1 MTRQYRNSSAGRL
14 GSAFPRRLA
23 SGQVIDRTKT
33 KRGGKNVTLI
43 EAPSALAR
51 FFLPV
56 GGEHVDR

>member
-1 MTRQYRNSSAGRL
+1 MKKAYRNSSAGRL

-23 SGQVIDRTKT
+23 QGQVIDRTKT
-33 KRGGKNVTLI
+33 KRGGKSVALI
-43 EAPSALAR
+43 AAPSALAR